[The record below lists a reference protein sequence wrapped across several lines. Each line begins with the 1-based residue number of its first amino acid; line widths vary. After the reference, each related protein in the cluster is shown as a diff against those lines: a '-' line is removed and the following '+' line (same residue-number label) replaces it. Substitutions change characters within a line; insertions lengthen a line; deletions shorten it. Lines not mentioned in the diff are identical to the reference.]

1 MAVNQKD
8 LGAGLSFLSV
18 ALLYGWI
25 AWRDLPVGMTLNM
38 GPGYF
43 PLVLC
48 AILGGIGA
56 VLTIRTL
63 LARHPAALPGR
74 FAWRAMLAVCI
85 SVLLFG
91 TFLRELGLFLSVFL
105 TAFICSLASARVK
118 WPNAALV
125 AFILAI
131 LCTGVFAYGVR
142 LPLPII
148 GTWFRA

>member
-1 MAVNQKD
+1 MAVNHKD

-25 AWRDLPVGMTLNM
+25 AWRDLPFGVTLNM

-48 AILGGIGA
+48 TILGGIGA
-56 VLTIRTL
+56 LLTIRAL
-63 LARHPAALPGR
+63 LAGRPAILPGR
-74 FAWRAMLAVCI
+74 FAWRAMLAVCVSI
-85 SVLLFG
+85 ILFG

-105 TAFICSLASARVK
+105 TAFICALASARVK
-118 WPNAALV
+118 PTNAAIAALV
-125 AFILAI
+125 LAAI
-131 LCTGVFAYGVR
+131 CTVVFAYGVR

-148 GTWFRA
+148 GTWFRG